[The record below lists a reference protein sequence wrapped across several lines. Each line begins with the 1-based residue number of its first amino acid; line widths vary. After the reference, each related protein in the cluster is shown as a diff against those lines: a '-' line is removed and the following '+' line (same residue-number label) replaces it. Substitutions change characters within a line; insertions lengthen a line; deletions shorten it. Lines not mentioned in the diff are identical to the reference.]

1 MGKPISEGKKE
12 PEDRE
17 QDRFDDKLKEL
28 RLHTYRGMFPLRSPW
43 VQEEEVEMG
52 IPLIIHHLRQQ
63 LQLRAPIPRSKRMP
77 SERRTCQLTDPPWK
91 EKNWASLT
99 TTVAVLILTFLC
111 KGMQSQQVEGY
122 TLTAPANVLVQ
133 RGLCVHIPCTFTYP
147 GQSYEQL
154 YVYWFR
160 DVRTMHYYNSGYP
173 PGLLVATN
181 DERETIGSSASGR
194 FRLTGD
200 PEQGDCSFRINDATS
215 TDRAHYYFRIIKG
228 ESIKFSYRNSYTR
241 PRVDVTELMEKPE
254 IRKSSEL
261 LLGKPVTISCQAPG
275 TCSGIKPQIYWTS
288 YFIYD
293 DSKPWQQPH
302 SNGSMTYGSNITF
315 TPSEYNKGQV
325 LTCRVTY
332 GSGWPTTENTIRVD
346 IAYAP
351 QIVHITVNI
360 TSNGH
365 LGSSSLKSERDPV
378 SVVAQEGN
386 NVSLVCQANSIP
398 DPLLSWTKWDTT
410 LNDSK
415 QAKEHYLLLPK
426 IRPEDTGLYQ
436 CQAKNLLGSVENAV
450 RVTVQYPPRT
460 VQLIVSQTHEWDPE
474 RGQDAPRV
482 VRNGS
487 QLTAREG
494 NTLQLSCK
502 ADGHP
507 PVEVSWVK
515 EKRTVKQW
523 SSSPDNWLELSSLT
537 IEDKGEYTCLAR
549 NTLSSVQS
557 TFQLDIAFAPKL
569 IRENST
575 CWHENNDFLCT
586 CALQSWP
593 PPQIRWQVEG
603 ETLSGNSSSGSLNV
617 TSWLQGERATS
628 RLRLND
634 SLDKDHSIICL
645 GNNSVGVYTMQFLL
659 SSLQTVSK
667 LDHHKGSFTL
677 VCHQL

>member
-1 MGKPISEGKKE
+1 MT
-12 PEDRE
+12 
-17 QDRFDDKLKEL
+17 L
-28 RLHTYRGMFPLRSPW
+28 
-43 VQEEEVEMG
+43 
-52 IPLIIHHLRQQ
+52 
-63 LQLRAPIPRSKRMP
+63 A
-77 SERRTCQLTDPPWK
+77 
-91 EKNWASLT
+91 A
-99 TTVAVLILTFLC
+99 LILSFFC
-111 KGMQSQQVEGY
+111 KGMQSQQLEGY
-122 TLTAPANVLVQ
+122 TLTVPAKVSVQ
-133 RGLCVHIPCTFTYP
+133 WGLCVHIPCTFTYP
-147 GQSYEQL
+147 GQSRRKL
-154 YVYWFR
+154 YVYWFQ
-160 DVRTMHYYNSGYP
+160 DVRTMHYYKGDYT

-241 PRVDVTELMEKPE
+241 PQVDVTELMEKPE

-275 TCSGIKPQIYWTS
+275 TCSGIKPQIYWTPYS
-288 YFIYD
+288 IYD

-346 IAYAP
+346 IVYAP

-360 TSNGH
+360 TSGGH
-365 LGSSSLKSERDPV
+365 LGSSSLKSERDPD

-386 NVSLVCQANSIP
+386 NVSLACQADSIP
-398 DPLLSWTKWDTT
+398 DPLLSWTNWNKT

-450 RVTVQYPPRT
+450 HVTVQY
-460 VQLIVSQTHEWDPE
+460 
-474 RGQDAPRV
+474 
-482 VRNGS
+482 
-487 QLTAREG
+487 
-494 NTLQLSCK
+494 
-502 ADGHP
+502 
-507 PVEVSWVK
+507 
-515 EKRTVKQW
+515 
-523 SSSPDNWLELSSLT
+523 
-537 IEDKGEYTCLAR
+537 
-549 NTLSSVQS
+549 
-557 TFQLDIAFAPKL
+557 APKL

-575 CWHENNDFLCT
+575 CWPENNDFLCT

-593 PPQIRWQVEG
+593 PPQIWWQVEG
-603 ETLSGNSSSGSLNV
+603 ETLSGNSSRGSLSM

-645 GNNSVGVYTMQFLL
+645 GNNSVGVYTMQFQLSTFQTELHHGILSALFGSETRGIIFLL
-659 SSLQTVSK
+659 ALCLIKVLLCFSLFFFAFRFLNPRKIPPRKAPLATSG
-667 LDHHKGSFTL
+667 L
-677 VCHQL
+677 